1 MDLPTSE
8 RLGTITVLRGFSR
21 ALRYCY
27 FLLQSRC
34 IPCLI
39 ASPLEMLCTLQYSCN
54 FFSVS
59 RSNLIVNFTSLGLST
74 LGLPVL
80 GLNSSPHFLPCIN
93 FTKCQ
98 TKSQEFFRKKYFFY
112 FLRKKEIATNFRN
125 LSPNTSA
132 ALFPTHPNPPA
143 WQCGRSYQKP
153 TSSAH
158 PQLKRWQ
165 KPHKLAEFVRR
176 RAARP

>member
-8 RLGTITVLRGFSR
+8 RLGLITVLRCFCR

-98 TKSQEFFRKKYFFY
+98 TKSQEFFRKKYFFI
-112 FLRKKEIATNFRN
+112 FLGKKKLQLILETLAQTLPQHFFQLIQIHRLGNVTVDTRSQRVLHI
-125 LSPNTSA
+125 LS
-132 ALFPTHPNPPA
+132 
-143 WQCGRSYQKP
+143 
-153 TSSAH
+153 
-158 PQLKRWQ
+158 
-165 KPHKLAEFVRR
+165 
-176 RAARP
+176 

>member
-8 RLGTITVLRGFSR
+8 RLGLITVLRCFCR

-98 TKSQEFFRKKYFFY
+98 TKSQEFFRKKLKFHVYSSFTPFPISEPVFTAETAGWARDFPVRQGK
-112 FLRKKEIATNFRN
+112 FLQE
-125 LSPNTSA
+125 
-132 ALFPTHPNPPA
+132 
-143 WQCGRSYQKP
+143 
-153 TSSAH
+153 
-158 PQLKRWQ
+158 
-165 KPHKLAEFVRR
+165 
-176 RAARP
+176 

>member
-98 TKSQEFFRKKYFFY
+98 TKSQEFFRKKYFF
-112 FLRKKEIATNFRN
+112 FLGKKKLQLFLETLAQTLPQHFFQLIQIHRLGNVAVHTRSQRVLHI
-125 LSPNTSA
+125 LS
-132 ALFPTHPNPPA
+132 
-143 WQCGRSYQKP
+143 
-153 TSSAH
+153 
-158 PQLKRWQ
+158 
-165 KPHKLAEFVRR
+165 
-176 RAARP
+176 